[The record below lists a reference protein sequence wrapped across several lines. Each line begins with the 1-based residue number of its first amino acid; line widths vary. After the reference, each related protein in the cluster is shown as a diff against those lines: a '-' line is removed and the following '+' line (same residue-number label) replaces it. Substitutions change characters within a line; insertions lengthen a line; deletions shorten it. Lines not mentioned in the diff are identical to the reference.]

1 MKKRITAVFLS
12 MLMFFSMLPV
22 TAFSD
27 EASNSIADIST
38 AGLCEHHQQHD
49 ENCGYSE
56 STEGTPCTF
65 VCEICNGTEEE
76 KLTESSGETFCTEDS
91 VDSDSS
97 DSSAEEADLT
107 ACKGAAPMLAAAAP
121 LSVEHS
127 GHDGWKELNGGLKG
141 YLDGGNYV
149 LTGDVLLYNDLLGK
163 TNQNVIICLNGHEI
177 DGNSENMQNLT
188 ICDCTGN
195 GKIINT
201 NLEAVSLSDIGL
213 QGCKITGSVKL
224 SAVSLFSCEITGS
237 AEIDNSHIESSSISN
252 MTDMTIASGTDILS
266 SEINTGMKQSIHEM
280 MTDAAVPLPA
290 LAKMTLTM

>member
-1 MKKRITAVFLS
+1 M
-12 MLMFFSMLPV
+12 
-22 TAFSD
+22 
-27 EASNSIADIST
+27 
-38 AGLCEHHQQHD
+38 
-49 ENCGYSE
+49 
-56 STEGTPCTF
+56 
-65 VCEICNGTEEE
+65 
-76 KLTESSGETFCTEDS
+76 
-91 VDSDSS
+91 
-97 DSSAEEADLT
+97 T

-213 QGCKITGSVKL
+213 QGCKITGS
-224 SAVSLFSCEITGS
+224 
-237 AEIDNSHIESSSISN
+237 AEIDNSHIESGSISN

>member
-1 MKKRITAVFLS
+1 
-12 MLMFFSMLPV
+12 
-22 TAFSD
+22 
-27 EASNSIADIST
+27 
-38 AGLCEHHQQHD
+38 
-49 ENCGYSE
+49 
-56 STEGTPCTF
+56 
-65 VCEICNGTEEE
+65 
-76 KLTESSGETFCTEDS
+76 
-91 VDSDSS
+91 
-97 DSSAEEADLT
+97 
-107 ACKGAAPMLAAAAP
+107 MLAAAAP

-127 GHDGWKELNGGLKG
+127 GHDGWKELNGG
-141 YLDGGNYV
+141 
-149 LTGDVLLYNDLLGK
+149 
-163 TNQNVIICLNGHEI
+163 LNGHEI

-266 SEINTGMKQSIHEM
+266 SEINTGIKQSIHEM

>member
-1 MKKRITAVFLS
+1 M
-12 MLMFFSMLPV
+12 
-22 TAFSD
+22 
-27 EASNSIADIST
+27 
-38 AGLCEHHQQHD
+38 
-49 ENCGYSE
+49 
-56 STEGTPCTF
+56 
-65 VCEICNGTEEE
+65 
-76 KLTESSGETFCTEDS
+76 
-91 VDSDSS
+91 
-97 DSSAEEADLT
+97 T
-107 ACKGAAPMLAAAAP
+107 ACKGAATMLAAAAP

-149 LTGDVLLYNDLLGK
+149 LTGDVLLYDDLLGK

-213 QGCKITGSVKL
+213 QGCKITGSAKL
-224 SAVSLFSCEITGS
+224 SAASLFSCEITGS

>member
-1 MKKRITAVFLS
+1 

-22 TAFSD
+22 TAFAD

-76 KLTESSGETFCTEDS
+76 ELTESTGETFCTEDS

-127 GHDGWKELNGGLKG
+127 GHDGWKELNGGL
-141 YLDGGNYV
+141 
-149 LTGDVLLYNDLLGK
+149 
-163 TNQNVIICLNGHEI
+163 NGHEI
-177 DGNSENMQNLT
+177 DWNSENMQNLT

-213 QGCKITGSVKL
+213 QGCKITGS
-224 SAVSLFSCEITGS
+224 
-237 AEIDNSHIESSSISN
+237 AEIDNSHIESGSISN

-266 SEINTGMKQSIHEM
+266 SEINTGMKQSIHGM